1 MTTSTKTA
9 TPSISTLLFRST
21 RAVSEA
27 DWVRGKEEHEWPAR
41 RNKTGR
47 AAVSGILARALVQAV
62 NGQIVEA
69 SCDSGLYYARVL
81 SRSSPGKDRACGMEE
96 SGTGLVL
103 SIPHGA
109 HDKVTY
115 HLGILG
121 LVSALAAPLSA
132 TDLVDAYLR
141 LLEEVLARGKL
152 TEDCKPAFCRSAD
165 ELYYWIRYGT
175 QPAKE
180 SNDRLKDTKIF
191 NNSDMPPRK
200 GFVELSTKIFC
211 DAVALRNHLEGTVDI
226 DDAATK
232 IDEDVYGQFVGW
244 QAQALE
250 SSLSAGENVLL
261 AGPTGTGKTFAL
273 LEVTRLNKM
282 YELVI
287 VEVKEGLIDLDFIGA
302 IIPTNDDQ
310 RVWVDGPVLRA
321 MRNASLCPVILFID
335 EITRV
340 QRHQINMLLGLMNP
354 KSREICAQMGLEVEG
369 DGPFYVL
376 EVPMTSEIVWCPTA
390 HMRIVGAGNF
400 GRAYA
405 VYDLDPAVRRRFD
418 TVLEFNYLSFQQ
430 EVDLILREC
439 DVPQLVAEI
448 ITKVADETRRMMAN
462 GELPG
467 CIDTASL
474 LNWARKC
481 ARSGVTTADDVMW
494 QAQMTWAD
502 LVCGREHTGKVNQG
516 NFKALSDYLAAL
528 GKLSPTGGGK

>member
-1 MTTSTKTA
+1 MTTRTKTA
-9 TPSISTLLFRST
+9 TPSISTLLFRSS
-21 RAVSEA
+21 RAIDGIE
-27 DWVRGKEEHEWPAR
+27 WLRGKEEHKWPAR
-41 RNKTGR
+41 RNTTGR
-47 AAVSGILARALVQAV
+47 AAVSAILARALVQAV
-62 NGQIVEA
+62 GGQIIEA

-96 SGTGLVL
+96 RGKELVL

-109 HDKVTY
+109 PNKVTY
-115 HLGILG
+115 HLGVLG
-121 LVSALAAPLSA
+121 LVSALAAPASA
-132 TDLVDAYLR
+132 ADLVEAYQQ
-141 LLEEVLARGKL
+141 LLDVMLADGPL
-152 TEDCKPAFCRSAD
+152 TEACKPAFCRAAD

-175 QPAKE
+175 QPAE
-180 SNDRLKDTKIF
+180 DPHDRLKNAQIF
-191 NNSDMPPRK
+191 NNKDMPPRK
-200 GFVELSTKIFC
+200 GFVVLNHDIFY
-211 DAVALRNHLEGTVDI
+211 DAVALRKHVEGAVDI
-226 DDAATK
+226 DGAAA
-232 IDEDVYGQFVGW
+232 EAAGDVYGNFVGW

-250 SSLSAGENVLL
+250 SSLAVGENVLL

-287 VEVKEGLIDLDFIGA
+287 VEGKEGLIDLDFIGA
-302 IIPTNDDQ
+302 IIPTDDDQ

-321 MRNASLCPVILFID
+321 MRNAALCPVILFID

-354 KSREICAQMGLEVEG
+354 KSREICEQMGLVIED

-376 EVPMTSEIVWCPTA
+376 EVPMTSEIVWCPAA
-390 HMRIVGAGNF
+390 HLRIVGAGNF

-418 TVLEFNYLSFQQ
+418 TVLEFNYLSHNQ
-430 EVDLILREC
+430 EVELILREC
-439 DVPQLVAEI
+439 DIPLLVAEI
-448 ITKVADETRRMMAN
+448 ITKVANETRRMMAN

-467 CIDTASL
+467 CVDTASL

-481 ARSGVTTADDVMW
+481 ARSGAKTAHDVMW

-502 LVCGREHTGKVNQG
+502 LVCGREHTGEVNHG
-516 NFKALSDYLAAL
+516 NFNALADYMAAL
-528 GKLSPTGGGK
+528 GRIPLEGGEK